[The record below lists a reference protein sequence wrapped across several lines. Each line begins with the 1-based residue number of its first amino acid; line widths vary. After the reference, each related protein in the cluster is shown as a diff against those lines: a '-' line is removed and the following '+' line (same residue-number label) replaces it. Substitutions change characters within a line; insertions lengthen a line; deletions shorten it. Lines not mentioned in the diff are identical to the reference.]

1 MFRTTLEQKI
11 RERQQ
16 TLEEFAEY
24 VEVFAREHGEPGT
37 LSLRHLQRLV
47 AGRGPS
53 GKPLGPVRPAT
64 ARLLERIFGLGMDE
78 LLAQPRRS
86 VVSAGAHKPREGV
99 AARASELHRLEGS
112 PMQAAYASPDLV
124 RSFEWLD
131 EKAGWTFDTS
141 RRRVMSRLA
150 KLDTR
155 ALLDRSAQRARVSRT
170 RMERALVDYYGTGAD
185 EADTY
190 RMWCGDREIRTSIL
204 TRPAWLD
211 LACPLTAE
219 NDRLQLANAHP
230 SSALAEVDTKHAVER
245 FAEAAAQDVR
255 VANAPLYRLTS
266 FDVDDGAL
274 SGAVEQ
280 VPFVE
285 YALSMDLLENELTD
299 AISTRSSSFP
309 LRDRYL
315 PDLDAVLGIGDRLCA
330 GGALALCAIARPADP
345 YRGPADYVLLV
356 QERSEHVVNA
366 ARRLAV
372 IPKSF
377 HQPLKDPRADARIGA
392 TLQREMEEELFGRS
406 EVDSTAPENRVAE
419 PMHPHRLSTPMQWLV
434 EDPQRMRME
443 CTGFGLNLVS
453 GNYEFASLIVIEDE
467 EFWARYG
474 GHLEAN
480 WEASGLRLYS
490 SRDEDLI
497 RELISDD
504 AWTNE
509 GLFALLQGIRRLSE
523 IGDDRVALPSVE
535 SAPAGCSR

>member
-1 MFRTTLEQKI
+1 MFRTVLEQKI

-24 VEVFAREHGEPGT
+24 VEVFAREHDEPGT

-64 ARLLERIFGLGMDE
+64 ARLLERIFGLCMDE
-78 LLAQPRRS
+78 LLAQPRRAA
-86 VVSAGAHKPREGV
+86 VSRS
-99 AARASELHRLEGS
+99 ARSGDGPTYASERHGLEVS
-112 PMQAAYASPDLV
+112 PVQAGYAAPDLA

-141 RRRVMSRLA
+141 RRRVMSRVA

-185 EADTY
+185 EANTY

-266 FDVDDGAL
+266 FAVDNGAL
-274 SGAVEQ
+274 TGTVDQ

-299 AISTRSSSFP
+299 AISARSSSFP

-315 PDLDAVLGIGDRLCA
+315 PDLDTVLGISDRLCA

-345 YRGPADYVLLV
+345 YRGPADYALLI

-377 HQPLKDPRADARIGA
+377 HQPLKDPRADACIGA
-392 TLQREMEEELFGRS
+392 TLQREMEEELFGRG

-419 PMHPHRLSTPMQWLV
+419 PMHPHRLSAPMQWLV
-434 EDPQRMRME
+434 EDPQRLRME
-443 CTGFGLNLVS
+443 STGFGLNLVS

-467 EFWARYG
+467 EFWTRYG

-490 SRDEDLI
+490 SRDEGLI

-509 GLFALLQGIRRLSE
+509 GLFALLQGIRRLTE
-523 IGDDRVALPSVE
+523 IGDDRVALPSIVP
-535 SAPAGCSR
+535 APAGCSR